1 MTSMQSLPTV
11 SVNASAQLEVPPDT
25 FVIQASATGS
35 GGDSTAALRDL
46 VTRYSQLEAVAGNLP
61 STVEVRHGELTN
73 WPEGGR
79 RRLWHARRAMTLI
92 GHDTSAVGDVANALA
107 AIPEVALEGPLWQ
120 IDRDNRAYGELQ
132 SDAVDEARARAERYA
147 AALGGTLGQLVE
159 LSDPDGAHVFHGMA
173 REARALSISDAPDV
187 GSLDLSPQTVT
198 ITATVNARWYVL
210 LPD

>member
-1 MTSMQSLPTV
+1 MTTPPSLPTV
-11 SVNASAQLEVPPDT
+11 AVSASAQLEVPPDT

-35 GGDSTAALRDL
+35 GGNSTDSMQDL
-46 VTRYSQLEAVAGNLP
+46 VARYAQLEGLAANLP
-61 STVEVRHGELTN
+61 DTVEVRHGELTN

-79 RRLWHARRAMTLI
+79 RRLWHARRVMTLI
-92 GHDTSAVGDVANALA
+92 GRDPSAVAEVASALA
-107 AIPEVALEGPLWQ
+107 AIPEVALEGPTWQ

-147 AALGGTLGQLVE
+147 AAVGGTLGPLIE
-159 LSDPDGAHVFHGMA
+159 LSDPEGAHVF
-173 REARALSISDAPDV
+173 RDSARAFSLSAAAAPDV